1 MGGAGGQNRRIHRLI
16 TDGVDVE
23 YRADNGR
30 IQGAKVWLV
39 DFDNVAAN
47 DWLVVNQFTLIE
59 GRNNRRP
66 DIVLFVN
73 GLPLAVL
80 ELKNPGDENATLTAA
95 FNQIDTYK
103 NEVPSLFRTNAVL
116 ITSDGIKARIGSLT
130 ATEERYMP
138 WRTID
143 GQDYAP
149 PGTPELDT
157 LLCGIFER
165 ANFLKLVRDFTVFGD
180 KGEGPFKII
189 AGYHQFHGAQKALTE
204 AIDASSPD
212 GDRKIGVIWHTQGSG
227 KSYLMA
233 FFAGLAVRS
242 TALQNPTL
250 VILTDRNDLDDQ
262 LFATFSLCRDLIRQ
276 KPEQADSREELKRLR
291 QTAFSKSNSCHSAF
305 LSSPGREK
313 TSAKSFKAAFV
324 VACTSLPSTARK
336 SAPKAEGS
344 RMAARC
350 FTL

>member
-1 MGGAGGQNRRIHRLI
+1 MGWDYLHGGSIAPDGASPERASYSDTVLLKRLEMVVERINPGVPEGARSEAIRQILIAESANLIEENRRIHRLI

-143 GQDYAP
+143 GRDYAP

-204 AIDASSPD
+204 AIDASSP
-212 GDRKIGVIWHTQGSG
+212 
-227 KSYLMA
+227 MA
-233 FFAGLAVRS
+233 
-242 TALQNPTL
+242 
-250 VILTDRNDLDDQ
+250 
-262 LFATFSLCRDLIRQ
+262 
-276 KPEQADSREELKRLR
+276 
-291 QTAFSKSNSCHSAF
+291 
-305 LSSPGREK
+305 
-313 TSAKSFKAAFV
+313 
-324 VACTSLPSTARK
+324 TAR
-336 SAPKAEGS
+336 SA
-344 RMAARC
+344 
-350 FTL
+350 